1 MTAAHGRI
9 DGVHLVLA
17 RVDGGLTATPLTD
30 AGAPDGQPTRLDE
43 SGLPAFVAAH
53 DGPGVRWVWSDT
65 ARWYPAVLA
74 AGGRVARCVDLR
86 LGHRLLRT
94 ALATR
99 GSALAQAPVSA
110 WDAAAAPEARPA
122 PATQASL
129 FDDDLFTIAPA
140 DDDLDPVAEL
150 RAQLDAVAGA
160 TEPGALRLLLAAESA
175 GALVAAEIKHAGLPW
190 RTDVHERLLADALGP
205 RVPYGVRPRK
215 LEELAVVLRQRLDD
229 PDLNP
234 DSPAD
239 VLRSL
244 RRAGL
249 VVDSTRKWELERL
262 EHPAIEPLLE
272 YKRLYRLLT
281 ANGWTWLDEWVQDG
295 RFHPEYVVGGVV
307 TGRWA
312 ANGGGALQLPKQV
325 RGAVVADPGWEL
337 VVADAAQ
344 LEPRVLAAMSGDTDM
359 AAAGDGQDLYDGV
372 VASGA
377 VQTRQQ
383 AKMAMLGAM
392 YGATQGEGGR
402 FVPRL
407 ARAFP
412 RALDLVEQ
420 AARAGERGEPVTTR
434 LGRTSPVPEQSWFE
448 ARNRAYSV
456 DGAPAM
462 QRAVESRARSWGRFT
477 RNFVVQG
484 TAAEWALSWMG
495 GLRTRLAAR
504 THGPV
509 TAGPHMVFF
518 VHDELVVHAP
528 AADAEWV
535 AEQVRAAAVD
545 AGRIMFGGFPVTFP
559 LTVAV
564 VRSYDQAK

>member
-1 MTAAHGRI
+1 MHI
-9 DGVHLVLA
+9 VLA

-30 AGAPDGQPTRLDE
+30 AGTSDGEPVRLTE

-53 DGPGVRWVWSDT
+53 EGPGVRWVWSDT

-99 GSALAQAPVSA
+99 GSALAQAPLSA
-110 WDAAAAPEARPA
+110 WDAAVALEARPA

-129 FDDDLFTIAPA
+129 FDDDLFTVAPA
-140 DDDLDPVAEL
+140 DDDLDPVVEL

-160 TEPGALRLLLAAESA
+160 SEPGALRLLLAAESA
-175 GALVAAEIKHAGLPW
+175 GALVAAEIKYAGLPW

-215 LEELAVVLRQRLDD
+215 LEELAAVLRQRLDD

-420 AARAGERGEPVTTR
+420 AARAGGT
-434 LGRTSPVPEQSWFE
+434 GRTRDDPARSDVAGAGAVVVRGAEPGVLRGRHPPRCSGPSSPGPAAGDGSHGTSWC
-448 ARNRAYSV
+448 
-456 DGAPAM
+456 
-462 QRAVESRARSWGRFT
+462 RARRPSGRCPGWAACAPDWPRGATGPSRPGRTWSSSCTTNSWCTHRPRTPSGWPSRSGPRRST
-477 RNFVVQG
+477 PGGSCSVASRS
-484 TAAEWALSWMG
+484 LS
-495 GLRTRLAAR
+495 R
-504 THGPV
+504 
-509 TAGPHMVFF
+509 
-518 VHDELVVHAP
+518 
-528 AADAEWV
+528 
-535 AEQVRAAAVD
+535 
-545 AGRIMFGGFPVTFP
+545 
-559 LTVAV
+559 
-564 VRSYDQAK
+564 